1 MTKSALEGFFKQLPQ
16 LKVVVVGDVIVDA
29 YAWGFSERM
38 SPEAPVPV
46 LQIRETEYRLG
57 GAANVALNLQ
67 ALGVQ
72 TALISICGEDAAAV
86 HLFTGLKHAKLSSEG
101 ILRSQDRPTTLKTR
115 IMSGPQQLMRIDEE
129 SSLDVDAAT
138 SAQLLLA
145 VEKGL
150 KGAQA
155 LILQD
160 YDKGVL
166 STSNITAILALA
178 DKAGVPVAVDPKKQH
193 FFDYSGVALFKPN
206 LKELAEGLG
215 CTLLKDHLPDV
226 EQAAV
231 VLQERIGAKA
241 VLLTLSEAGV
251 MYSNACENGH
261 IPAHQRS
268 IVDVSG
274 AGDTVIAVAGC
285 CLAASLPLPML
296 AALSNLAGGLVCEAL
311 GVVPIKKDKLLH
323 EALLTIIA

>member
-1 MTKSALEGFFKQLPQ
+1 MTKSAIEVFFKQLPQ

-72 TALISICGEDAAAV
+72 TELISVCGDDAAAA
-86 HLFTGLKHAKLSSEG
+86 HLFTGLKQANLSPEG
-101 ILRSQDRPTTLKTR
+101 IVRSQDRPTTRKTR
-115 IMSGPQQLMRIDEE
+115 IMSGPQQLLRIDEE

-166 STSNITAILALA
+166 SSSNIAAILALA

-193 FFDYSGVALFKPN
+193 FFDYTGVALFKPN

-215 CTLLKDHLPDV
+215 CELSKDHLPAV
-226 EQAAV
+226 EQAAAA
-231 VLQERIGAKA
+231 LQQRIGAKA

-251 MYSNACENGH
+251 MYNSVHENGRL
-261 IPAHQRS
+261 PAHQRN
-268 IVDVSG
+268 ILDVSG

-285 CLAASLPLPML
+285 CLAANLPLPML
-296 AALSNLAGGLVCEAL
+296 AALSNLAGGLVCESL

>member
-1 MTKSALEGFFKQLPQ
+1 MTKSALEDFFKQLPQ
-16 LKVVVVGDVIVDA
+16 LKVVVVGDVMVDA

-72 TALISICGEDAAAV
+72 TELISVCGDDAAAT
-86 HLFTGLKHAKLSSEG
+86 HLLAGLQQANLPLG
-101 ILRSQDRPTTLKTR
+101 GLLRSPERPTTLKTR
-115 IMSGPQQLMRIDEE
+115 IMSGQQQLLRIDEE
-129 SSLDVDAAT
+129 SLEDLDAAT
-138 SAQLLLA
+138 SSKLLSA
-145 VEKGL
+145 VEKAL
-150 KGAQA
+150 RGAQA

-166 STSNITAILALA
+166 SSSNIKTILEIAR
-178 DKAGVPVAVDPKKQH
+178 KAGIPVAVDPKKQH
-193 FFDYSGVALFKPN
+193 FFDYTGVALFKPN

-215 CTLLKDHLPDV
+215 RSLSKDHLSAV
-226 EQAAV
+226 EQAASE
-231 VLQERIGAKA
+231 LQERIAAEA

-251 MYSNACENGH
+251 MYRSKHENGRF
-261 IPAHQRS
+261 PAHLRS
-268 IVDVSG
+268 IADVSG

-285 CLAASLPLPML
+285 CLAANLPLPML
-296 AALSNLAGGLVCEAL
+296 AALSNLAGGLVCESL
-311 GVVPIKKDKLLH
+311 GVVSIKKDKLLH
-323 EALLTIIA
+323 EALLIHKA